1 MAACKRLVQLG
12 PSSGISFT
20 KFRRFSS
27 SEKQFD
33 GSSMIFGS
41 SSSSNSSFNRFD
53 FRQISQLVKPN
64 GKCVFLVDT
73 LALVRRLEAQGVP
86 SKQAEATT
94 AAITEVLNDSLE
106 NVAHSFVSKA
116 EMQKVKTDM
125 LHESNLS
132 KLNEG
137 LGCLFEQGGND
148 FEIYD
153 SERAVGH
160 TVMTRTYPEDS
171 GERKELILLQNIA
184 SYMLLACGAVYLIS
198 LKDCSVRT

>member
-1 MAACKRLVQLG
+1 MLIQKFLSLKLMAACKRLVQLG
-12 PSSGISFT
+12 PSFGISFT

-64 GKCVFLVDT
+64 GKRVFLVDT

-86 SKQAEATT
+86 SKQAEAIT

-106 NVAHSFVSKA
+106 NVAHSLF
-116 EMQKVKTDM
+116 QKQKCR
-125 LHESNLS
+125 
-132 KLNEG
+132 KLTCFMSQTSPS
-137 LGCLFEQGGND
+137 LKLK
-148 FEIYD
+148 YKVP
-153 SERAVGH
+153 SVA
-160 TVMTRTYPEDS
+160 VMTRTYPEDS
-171 GERKELILLQNIA
+171 GEWKELILLQNIA
-184 SYMLLACGAVYLIS
+184 SYMLLACGVVYLIS
-198 LKDCSVRT
+198 VGQLFQYESMI